1 MRNFVCGISA
11 ACLLCGSV
19 FADSKMVFVRGGTFL
34 MGSPASER
42 MRDED
47 EAQHSVT
54 VDDFYCDAF
63 EVRQSDYEK
72 LMGKNPSWNKGTN
85 LPVENVSFYDALEY
99 CNKKSLAEGLAAVYK
114 IGEKN
119 AKFPDVSVDLAADG
133 YRLLTEAEWEYAC
146 RAGTATIFSTGN
158 WNNPKDANYEGSYP
172 YLIEE
177 NYVRHTNPNVQS
189 GLNRGKTIAVDS
201 LAPNAFGLY
210 NMHGNVSE
218 WVFDY
223 YGSYDVE
230 VSASEVVGVAGIG
243 SSGGR
248 NASGV
253 GGNSVLNPLGSAVG
267 VYRVNRGG
275 GFNDFGKHLRSAYRS
290 ASNPLTKDRNLG
302 FRIAR
307 NAGKRNGI
315 SESAAAKKSSGKS
328 SSIQNSVFE
337 TKYDEKVASISVPK
351 NPRVLVAYFSYSGN
365 TESTAEYISKSLKSK
380 FGEEKVDLVEIEMQN
395 PYRGGIY
402 DVSQRDLMNG
412 TRPPLKTKITAA
424 KMAEYDVVLLGY
436 PTWWATL
443 PMPVYTFLESYDF
456 SGKTVISFSSHG
468 GTMFGDSVSDLSKHL
483 PKSYVGLPFEFFYSG
498 GRDLNTRIDEWLKE
512 SGL

>member
-1 MRNFVCGISA
+1 MRKFIFGIA
-11 ACLLCGSV
+11 ASCFLCGS
-19 FADSKMVFVRGGTFL
+19 ALAESKMVLVKGGTFL

-42 MRDED
+42 MRDAD

-54 VDDFYCDAF
+54 VGDFYCDAF

-72 LMGKNPSWNKGTN
+72 LMGKNPSWNKGAN

-99 CNKKSLAEGLAAVYK
+99 CNKKSLAEGLEAVYK
-114 IGEKN
+114 IGGNN
-119 AKFPDVSVDLAADG
+119 AKFPDVCVDLTADG

-146 RAGTATIFSTGN
+146 RARTTTIFNTGN
-158 WNNPKDANYEGSYP
+158 WNNPKDANYEGNYP

-201 LAPNAFGLY
+201 LAPNGFGLY

-223 YGSYDVE
+223 YGSYDE
-230 VSASEVVGVAGIG
+230 AVSASDITGTASAGTAG
-243 SSGGR
+243 SSGGKSG
-248 NASGV
+248 SGV
-253 GGNSVLNPLGSAVG
+253 GRKSVLNPLGAAVG

-307 NAGKRNGI
+307 NASSADGAVGKNMGVR
-315 SESAAAKKSSGKS
+315 SV
-328 SSIQNSVFE
+328 VFE

-365 TESTAEYISKSLKSK
+365 TESAAEYISKTLKSK
-380 FGEEKVDLVEIEMQN
+380 FGDEKVDLVELEMQN
-395 PYRGGIY
+395 PYHGGIY

-412 TRPPLKTKITAA
+412 TRPPLKTKISAA

-443 PMPVYTFLESYDF
+443 PMPVYTFLESCDF

-468 GTMFGDSVSDLSKHL
+468 GTMFGDSVSDLSKRL

-498 GRDLNTRIDEWLKE
+498 GRDLNARIDEWLKE
-512 SGL
+512 SGV

>member
-1 MRNFVCGISA
+1 MKKILFTLAGV
-11 ACLLCGSV
+11 CLLCGSV
-19 FADSKMVFVRGGTFL
+19 FSESKMVLVKGGTFL

-47 EAQHSVT
+47 EAQHPVT
-54 VDDFYCDAF
+54 VNDFYCDAF

-72 LMGKNPSWNKGTN
+72 VMGENPSYNKGAN

-99 CNKKSLAEGLAAVYK
+99 CNRKSLAEGLAAVYK
-114 IGEKN
+114 IGGKN
-119 AKFPDVSVDLAADG
+119 AKFPDVSVDFAADG

-146 RAGTATIFSTGN
+146 RAETTTIFSTGN

-177 NYVRHTNPNVQS
+177 NYVRCTNPNVQP

-201 LAPNAFGLY
+201 LLPNAFGLY
-210 NMHGNVSE
+210 NMHGNVGE

-223 YGSYDVE
+223 YGRYDE
-230 VSASEVVGVAGIG
+230 AVSASGMNGK
-243 SSGGR
+243 
-248 NASGV
+248 
-253 GGNSVLNPLGSAVG
+253 SVLNPLGSVSG

-307 NAGKRNGI
+307 NAGKRNG
-315 SESAAAKKSSGKS
+315 
-328 SSIQNSVFE
+328 VFE
-337 TKYDEKVASISVPK
+337 TKYDEKVASISIPK

-365 TESTAEYISKSLKSK
+365 TESAAEYISKSLKSK
-380 FGEEKVDLVEIEMQN
+380 FGEEKVDLVELEMQN

-402 DVSQRDLMNG
+402 DVSQRDLMSG
-412 TRPPLKTKITAA
+412 TRPPLKTKISAA
-424 KMAEYDVVLLGY
+424 KTAEYDVVLLGY

-443 PMPVYTFLESYDF
+443 PMPVCTFLESYDF

-468 GTMFGDSVSDLSKHL
+468 GTMYGDSVSDLSKQL

-498 GRDLNTRIDEWLKE
+498 GRDLNARIDEWLKS

>member
-1 MRNFVCGISA
+1 
-11 ACLLCGSV
+11 
-19 FADSKMVFVRGGTFL
+19 

-42 MRDED
+42 MRDAD
-47 EAQHSVT
+47 EVQHSVT

-63 EVRQSDYEK
+63 EVQQSDYEK
-72 LMGKNPSWNKGTN
+72 LMGKNPSWNKGAN
-85 LPVENVSFYDALEY
+85 LPVDNVSFYDALEY
-99 CNKKSLAEGLAAVYK
+99 CNKKSAAEGLTAVYK
-114 IGEKN
+114 IGGKN

-146 RAGTATIFSTGN
+146 RAGTTTIFSTGN

-177 NYVRHTNPNVQS
+177 NYVRRTNPNVQP
-189 GLNRGKTIAVDS
+189 GLNRGKTISVDS
-201 LAPNAFGLY
+201 LAPNAFGLF

-223 YGSYDVE
+223 YGGYDDSISSPDV
-230 VSASEVVGVAGIG
+230 AGAAGIG
-243 SSGGR
+243 RSGGK
-248 NASGV
+248 NASGM
-253 GGNSVLNPLGSAVG
+253 GGKSVLNPLGASVG
-267 VYRVNRGG
+267 IYRVNRGG

-302 FRIAR
+302 LRIAR
-307 NAGKRNGI
+307 NAGKRNG
-315 SESAAAKKSSGKS
+315 
-328 SSIQNSVFE
+328 VFE
-337 TKYDEKVASISVPK
+337 TKYDEKVASISIPK

-365 TESTAEYISKSLKSK
+365 TKSAAEYISKSLKQK
-380 FGEEKVDLVEIEMQN
+380 FGDEKVDLVELEMKN

-402 DVSQRDLMNG
+402 DVSQRDLMSG
-412 TRPPLKTKITAA
+412 TRPPLKTKISAT

-443 PMPVYTFLESYDF
+443 PMPVYSFIESYDF

-498 GRDLNTRIDEWLKE
+498 GRDLNARIDEWLKE

>member
-1 MRNFVCGISA
+1 MKKILFTLAGT
-11 ACLLCGSV
+11 CLLCGSV
-19 FADSKMVFVRGGTFL
+19 FSESKMVLIKGGTFL

-47 EAQHSVT
+47 EARHSVT
-54 VDDFYCDAF
+54 VNDFYCDAF

-72 LMGKNPSWNKGTN
+72 LMGKNPSYNKGEN

-99 CNKKSLAEGLAAVYK
+99 CNRKSLAEGLSAVYK
-114 IGEKN
+114 IGGKNEKSSIS
-119 AKFPDVSVDLAADG
+119 FPDVSVDLAADG

-146 RAGTATIFSTGN
+146 RAGTTTIFSTGN

-177 NYVRHTNPNVQS
+177 NYVRRTNPNVQP
-189 GLNRGKTIAVDS
+189 GLNRGKTVAVDS
-201 LAPNAFGLY
+201 LSPNEFSLY
-210 NMHGNVSE
+210 NMHGNVGE

-223 YGSYDVE
+223 YGDYGDS
-230 VSASEVVGVAGIG
+230 VSAG
-243 SSGGR
+243 SLGGK
-248 NASGV
+248 
-253 GGNSVLNPLGSAVG
+253 SVQDPLGAATG

-307 NAGKRNGI
+307 NAGKRNG
-315 SESAAAKKSSGKS
+315 
-328 SSIQNSVFE
+328 VFE
-337 TKYDEKVASISVPK
+337 TKYDEKVSSITVPK

-365 TESTAEYISKSLKSK
+365 TESAAEYISKSLKAK
-380 FGEEKVDLVEIEMQN
+380 YGDGKIDLVEIEMQN

-402 DVSQRDLMNG
+402 DVSQRDLMSG
-412 TRPPLKTKITAA
+412 TRPPLKTKIGAA
-424 KMAEYDVVLLGY
+424 KMTEYDVVLLGY

-443 PMPVYTFLESYDF
+443 PMPVYTFLESCDF
-456 SGKTVISFSSHG
+456 SGKTVVSFSSHG
-468 GTMFGDSVSDLSKHL
+468 GTMYGDSVSDLSKHL
-483 PKSYVGLPFEFFYSG
+483 PKSYLGLPFEFFYSG
-498 GRDLNTRIDEWLKE
+498 GRDLNARIDGWLKS

>member
-1 MRNFVCGISA
+1 MKKILFTLAG
-11 ACLLCGSV
+11 ACILCGSV
-19 FADSKMVFVRGGTFL
+19 FAESKMVFIKGGTFL

-42 MRDED
+42 MRDKD

-72 LMGKNPSWNKGTN
+72 VMGENPSYNKGAN

-99 CNKKSLAEGLAAVYK
+99 CNKKSAAEGLSAVYK
-114 IGEKN
+114 IGGKN
-119 AKFPDVSVDLAADG
+119 AKFPDVGVDLAADG
-133 YRLLTEAEWEYAC
+133 YRLLSEAEWEYAC
-146 RAGTATIFSTGN
+146 RAETTTIFSTGN

-177 NYVRHTNPNVQS
+177 NYVRRTNPNVQP

-201 LAPNAFGLY
+201 LSPNAFGLY
-210 NMHGNVSE
+210 NMHGNVGE

-223 YGSYDVE
+223 YGRYDE
-230 VSASEVVGVAGIG
+230 AASASDMNGK
-243 SSGGR
+243 
-248 NASGV
+248 
-253 GGNSVLNPLGSAVG
+253 SVLNPLGSASG

-307 NAGKRNGI
+307 NAGKRNG
-315 SESAAAKKSSGKS
+315 
-328 SSIQNSVFE
+328 VFE
-337 TKYDEKVASISVPK
+337 TKYDEKVASISIPK

-365 TESTAEYISKSLKSK
+365 TESAAEYISKSLKQK
-380 FGEEKVDLVEIEMQN
+380 FGDEKVDLVEIEMQN

-402 DVSQRDLMNG
+402 DVSQRDLMSG
-412 TRPPLKTKITAA
+412 MRPPLKTKIGAA

-456 SGKTVISFSSHG
+456 SGKTVVSFSSHG
-468 GTMFGDSVSDLSKHL
+468 GTMYGDSVSDLSKHL

-498 GRDLNTRIDEWLKE
+498 GRDLNARIDEWLKS

>member
-1 MRNFVCGISA
+1 MKKILFTLAG
-11 ACLLCGSV
+11 ACLLSGSI
-19 FADSKMVFVRGGTFL
+19 FAESKMVFIKGGTFL
-34 MGSPASER
+34 MGSPASGR
-42 MRDED
+42 MRGED

-72 LMGKNPSWNKGTN
+72 VMGENPSYNRGEN

-99 CNKKSLAEGLAAVYK
+99 CNRKSLAEGLSAVYK
-114 IGEKN
+114 IGGKN
-119 AKFPDVSVDLAADG
+119 SKFPDVGVDLAADG

-146 RAGTATIFSTGN
+146 RAGTTTIFSTGN

-177 NYVRHTNPNVQS
+177 NYVRRTNPNVQP

-201 LAPNAFGLY
+201 LSPNAFGLY

-223 YGSYDVE
+223 YGDYGDS
-230 VSASEVVGVAGIG
+230 VSASGVAGR
-243 SSGGR
+243 SGGK
-248 NASGV
+248 
-253 GGNSVLNPLGSAVG
+253 SVLNPLGAASG

-307 NAGKRNGI
+307 NAGKRNG
-315 SESAAAKKSSGKS
+315 
-328 SSIQNSVFE
+328 VFE
-337 TKYDEKVASISVPK
+337 TKYDEKVASISIPK
-351 NPRVLVAYFSYSGN
+351 NPSVLVAYFSYSGN
-365 TESTAEYISKSLKSK
+365 TEIAAEYISKSLKQK
-380 FGEEKVDLVEIEMQN
+380 YGEEKVDLVEIEMQN

-402 DVSQRDLMNG
+402 DVSQRDLMSG
-412 TRPPLKTKITAA
+412 TRPPLKTKISAA
-424 KMAEYDVVLLGY
+424 KMTEYDVVLLGY

-468 GTMFGDSVSDLSKHL
+468 GTMYGDSVSDLSKHL

-498 GRDLNTRIDEWLKE
+498 GRDLNARIDGWLKS

>member
-1 MRNFVCGISA
+1 MKKILFTLV
-11 ACLLCGSV
+11 ACFLSGAV
-19 FADSKMVFVRGGTFL
+19 FAESKMILIKGGTFL
-34 MGSPASER
+34 MGSPVSER

-47 EAQHSVT
+47 EVQHSVT
-54 VDDFYCDAF
+54 VDDFYSDAF
-63 EVRQSDYEK
+63 EVQQSDYEK
-72 LMGKNPSWNKGTN
+72 LMGKNPSWNKGSN

-99 CNKKSLAEGLAAVYK
+99 CNKKSAAEGLTAVYK
-114 IGEKN
+114 IGGKN
-119 AKFPDVSVDLAADG
+119 AKFPDVSVDLVADG

-146 RAGTATIFSTGN
+146 RAGTTTIFSTGN

-177 NYVRHTNPNVQS
+177 NYVRHTNSNVQS

-223 YGSYDVE
+223 YGSYDAA
-230 VSASEVVGVAGIG
+230 VSASEVAGAAGTG
-243 SSGGR
+243 SSGGKT
-248 NASGV
+248 
-253 GGNSVLNPLGSAVG
+253 VLNPLGSAVG

-315 SESAAAKKSSGKS
+315 SESAAAKNSA
-328 SSIQNSVFE
+328 IQNGICE

-365 TESTAEYISKSLKSK
+365 TESAAEYISKSLKSK
-380 FGEEKVDLVEIEMQN
+380 FGDEKVDLVEIEMQN

-412 TRPPLKTKITAA
+412 TRPPLKTKIGAA

-443 PMPVYTFLESYDF
+443 PMPVCTFLESYDF

-468 GTMFGDSVSDLSKHL
+468 GTMYGDSVSDLSKHL

-498 GRDLNTRIDEWLKE
+498 GRDLNTRINEWLKE
-512 SGL
+512 SGM

>member
-1 MRNFVCGISA
+1 MKKIIFTLAGT
-11 ACLLCGSV
+11 CLLCGSV
-19 FADSKMVFVRGGTFL
+19 FAESKMVLIKGGTFL

-42 MRDED
+42 MRGED

-72 LMGKNPSWNKGTN
+72 MMGENPSYNKGAN

-99 CNKKSLAEGLAAVYK
+99 CNKKSLAEGLSAVYK
-114 IGEKN
+114 IGGKNEKSSIS
-119 AKFPDVSVDLAADG
+119 FPDVSVDLAADG

-146 RAGTATIFSTGN
+146 RAGTTTIFSTGN

-177 NYVRHTNPNVQS
+177 NYVRRTNPNVQP
-189 GLNRGKTIAVDS
+189 GLNRGKTVAVDS
-201 LAPNAFGLY
+201 LEPNEFGLY

-223 YGSYDVE
+223 YGKYDDS
-230 VSASEVVGVAGIG
+230 VSAGSAGK
-243 SSGGR
+243 
-248 NASGV
+248 
-253 GGNSVLNPLGSAVG
+253 SVLNPLGAEVG

-307 NAGKRNGI
+307 NTGKRNVV
-315 SESAAAKKSSGKS
+315 SEGGKS
-328 SSIQNSVFE
+328 TAINNGIFE
-337 TKYDEKVASISVPK
+337 TKYDEKVASITIPK

-365 TESTAEYISKSLKSK
+365 TESAAEYISKSLKSK
-380 FGEEKVDLVEIEMQN
+380 YGEANVDLVEIEMQN

-412 TRPPLKTKITAA
+412 TRPPLKTKIGAA

-456 SGKTVISFSSHG
+456 SDKTVISFSSHG
-468 GTMFGDSVSDLSKHL
+468 GTMYGDSVSDLSKHL
-483 PKSYVGLPFEFFYSG
+483 QKSYVGLPFEFFYSG
-498 GRDLNTRIDEWLKE
+498 GRDLNARIDEWLKS

>member
-1 MRNFVCGISA
+1 MKKILFTLAGV
-11 ACLLCGSV
+11 CLLCGSV
-19 FADSKMVFVRGGTFL
+19 FSESKMILIKGGTFL

-47 EAQHSVT
+47 EAQHPVT

-72 LMGKNPSWNKGTN
+72 LMGENPSYNKDAN

-99 CNKKSLAEGLAAVYK
+99 CNKKSAAEGLAAVYK
-114 IGEKN
+114 IGGKNEKSSIS
-119 AKFPDVSVDLAADG
+119 FPDVSVDLAADG

-146 RAGTATIFSTGN
+146 RAGTTTIFSTGN

-177 NYVRHTNPNVQS
+177 NYVRRTNPNVQP

-223 YGSYDVE
+223 YGGYDAA
-230 VSASEVVGVAGIG
+230 VSASGMNGK
-243 SSGGR
+243 
-248 NASGV
+248 
-253 GGNSVLNPLGSAVG
+253 SVLNPLGSVVG

-290 ASNPLTKDRNLG
+290 SSNPLTKDRNLG

-307 NAGKRNGI
+307 NAGKR
-315 SESAAAKKSSGKS
+315 SG
-328 SSIQNSVFE
+328 VFE
-337 TKYDEKVASISVPK
+337 TKYDEKVASISVSKSPS
-351 NPRVLVAYFSYSGN
+351 VLVAYFSYSGN
-365 TESTAEYISKSLKSK
+365 TESAAEYISKSLKSK

-412 TRPPLKTKITAA
+412 TRPPLKTRIPAA

-443 PMPVYTFLESYDF
+443 PMPVCTFLESYDF

-468 GTMFGDSVSDLSKHL
+468 GTMYGDSVSDLSKHL
-483 PKSYVGLPFEFFYSG
+483 QKSYVGFPFEFFYSG
-498 GRDLNTRIDEWLKE
+498 GRDLNARIDEWLKE
-512 SGL
+512 SGM

>member
-1 MRNFVCGISA
+1 MKKIIFTLAG
-11 ACLLCGSV
+11 ACLLSGSI
-19 FADSKMVFVRGGTFL
+19 FAQPKMVLIKGGTFL
-34 MGSPASER
+34 MGSSASER
-42 MRDED
+42 MRGED

-72 LMGKNPSWNKGTN
+72 LMGENPSYNRGEN

-99 CNKKSLAEGLAAVYK
+99 CNKKSLEEGLSAVYK
-114 IGEKN
+114 IGGKN
-119 AKFPDVSVDLAADG
+119 AKFPFSNVSVDLAADG
-133 YRLLTEAEWEYAC
+133 YRLLSEAEWEYAC
-146 RAGTATIFSTGN
+146 RAGTTTIFSTGN

-177 NYVRHTNPNVQS
+177 NYVRRTNPNVQP

-223 YGSYDVE
+223 YGRYDE
-230 VSASEVVGVAGIG
+230 AVSAFGVAGR
-243 SSGGR
+243 SGGK
-248 NASGV
+248 
-253 GGNSVLNPLGSAVG
+253 SVLNPLGAATG

-290 ASNPLTKDRNLG
+290 ASNPLAKDRNLG

-307 NAGKRNGI
+307 NAGKRNG
-315 SESAAAKKSSGKS
+315 
-328 SSIQNSVFE
+328 VFE
-337 TKYDEKVASISVPK
+337 TKYDEKVASISIPK

-365 TESTAEYISKSLKSK
+365 TESAAEYISKSLKSK
-380 FGEEKVDLVEIEMQN
+380 YGEEKVDLVELEMQN

-402 DVSQRDLMNG
+402 DVSQRDLMSG
-412 TRPPLKTKITAA
+412 TRPPLKTKISAA

-443 PMPVYTFLESYDF
+443 PMPVCTFLESYDF
-456 SGKTVISFSSHG
+456 SGKTVVSFSSHG
-468 GTMFGDSVSDLSKHL
+468 GTMYGDSVSDLSKHL

-498 GRDLNTRIDEWLKE
+498 GRDLNARIDGWLKS

>member
-1 MRNFVCGISA
+1 MKKILFTVA

-19 FADSKMVFVRGGTFL
+19 FAQSKMVLVRGGTFL

-42 MRDED
+42 MRDAD

-72 LMGKNPSWNKGTN
+72 LMGKNPSWNKGVN

-114 IGEKN
+114 IGGKN
-119 AKFPDVSVDLAADG
+119 AKFSDVSVDLAADG

-146 RAGTATIFSTGN
+146 RAGTTTIFSTGN

-223 YGSYDVE
+223 YGSYDE
-230 VSASEVVGVAGIG
+230 AVSALEVAGADGTG
-243 SSGGR
+243 SSGGK

-253 GGNSVLNPLGSAVG
+253 GGKSVLNPLGSAVG

-275 GFNDFGKHLRSAYRS
+275 GFNDFGKHLRSSYRS

-307 NAGKRNGI
+307 NAGKRNAT
-315 SESAAAKKSSGKS
+315 SENTAAKNSV
-328 SSIQNSVFE
+328 IQNDIFE

-365 TESTAEYISKSLKSK
+365 TESAAEYISKSLKSK
-380 FGEEKVDLVEIEMQN
+380 FGDEKVDLVEIEMQN

-412 TRPPLKTKITAA
+412 TRPSLKTRITAA

-443 PMPVYTFLESYDF
+443 PMPVCTFLESYDF

-468 GTMFGDSVSDLSKHL
+468 GTMYGDSVSDLSKHL
-483 PKSYVGLPFEFFYSG
+483 QKSYVGLPFEFFYSG
-498 GRDLNTRIDEWLKE
+498 GRDLNARIDEWLKS

>member
-1 MRNFVCGISA
+1 MKKILFTVA
-11 ACLLCGSV
+11 ACLFCASV
-19 FADSKMVFVRGGTFL
+19 FAESKMVFVRGGTFL

-42 MRDED
+42 MRDDD

-72 LMGKNPSWNKGTN
+72 LMGKNPSWNKGAN

-114 IGEKN
+114 VGGKN
-119 AKFPDVSVDLAADG
+119 AKFPDVCVDLAADG

-146 RAGTATIFSTGN
+146 RAGTTTIFSTGN
-158 WNNPKDANYEGSYP
+158 WNNPKNANYEGSYP

-177 NYVRHTNPNVQS
+177 NYVRRTNPNVQS

-223 YGSYDVE
+223 YGGYDE
-230 VSASEVVGVAGIG
+230 AVSASEVAGAA
-243 SSGGR
+243 GR
-248 NASGV
+248 AGEKNASGA
-253 GGNSVLNPLGSAVG
+253 GGKSVLNPLGASIG

-290 ASNPLTKDRNLG
+290 ASNPFTKDRNLG

-307 NAGKRNGI
+307 NAGKRNATAKNSAINNGI
-315 SESAAAKKSSGKS
+315 
-328 SSIQNSVFE
+328 FE

-365 TESTAEYISKSLKSK
+365 TESAAEYISKSLKSK
-380 FGEEKVDLVEIEMQN
+380 FGDEKVDLVEIEMQN

-443 PMPVYTFLESYDF
+443 PMPVYTFLENYDF

-468 GTMFGDSVSDLSKHL
+468 GTMYGDSVSDLSKHL

-498 GRDLNTRIDEWLKE
+498 GRDLNTRIDEWLKL

>member
-1 MRNFVCGISA
+1 MKKILFTLAGT
-11 ACLLCGSV
+11 CLLCGSV
-19 FADSKMVFVRGGTFL
+19 FAESKMVFIKGGTFL

-42 MRDED
+42 MRDKD

-72 LMGKNPSWNKGTN
+72 VMGENPSYNKGAN

-114 IGEKN
+114 IGGKN

-146 RAGTATIFSTGN
+146 RAETTTIFSTGN

-177 NYVRHTNPNVQS
+177 NYVRRTNPNVQP
-189 GLNRGKTIAVDS
+189 GLNRGKTIAVDA
-201 LAPNAFGLY
+201 LLPNAFGLY
-210 NMHGNVSE
+210 NMHGNVGE

-223 YGSYDVE
+223 YGEYGDS
-230 VSASEVVGVAGIG
+230 VSASGVAGR
-243 SSGGR
+243 SGGK
-248 NASGV
+248 
-253 GGNSVLNPLGSAVG
+253 SVLNPLGASTG

-307 NAGKRNGI
+307 NAGKRNG
-315 SESAAAKKSSGKS
+315 
-328 SSIQNSVFE
+328 VFE
-337 TKYDEKVASISVPK
+337 TKYDEKVASISIPK

-365 TESTAEYISKSLKSK
+365 TESAAEYISKSLKSK
-380 FGEEKVDLVEIEMQN
+380 FGDEKVDLVEIEMQN

-402 DVSQRDLMNG
+402 DVSQRDLMSG
-412 TRPPLKTKITAA
+412 TRPPLKTKISAA

-443 PMPVYTFLESYDF
+443 PMPVCTFLESYDF

-468 GTMFGDSVSDLSKHL
+468 GTMYGDSVSDLSKRL

-498 GRDLNTRIDEWLKE
+498 GRDLNARIDGWLKE

>member
-1 MRNFVCGISA
+1 MRKFVYGISA
-11 ACLLCGSV
+11 VCLLCGSV
-19 FADSKMVFVRGGTFL
+19 FAESKMVFIKGGTFL

-42 MRDED
+42 MRGED

-72 LMGKNPSWNKGTN
+72 VMGENPSYNKGAN

-99 CNKKSLAEGLAAVYK
+99 CNRKSLAEGLSAVYK
-114 IGEKN
+114 IGGKN

-133 YRLLTEAEWEYAC
+133 YRLLTEAEWEDAC
-146 RAGTATIFSTGN
+146 RAGTTTIFSTGN

-177 NYVRHTNPNVQS
+177 NYVRRTNPNVQP

-201 LAPNAFGLY
+201 LLPNAFGLY

-223 YGSYDVE
+223 YGDYGGS
-230 VSASEVVGVAGIG
+230 VSAGSAGKSGIG
-243 SSGGR
+243 GK
-248 NASGV
+248 NASGMN
-253 GGNSVLNPLGSAVG
+253 GASIGKSVLNPLGASTG

-307 NAGKRNGI
+307 NAEKRND
-315 SESAAAKKSSGKS
+315 
-328 SSIQNSVFE
+328 VFE
-337 TKYDEKVASISVPK
+337 TKYDEKVASISIPK
-351 NPRVLVAYFSYSGN
+351 NPRVLIAYFSYSGN
-365 TESTAEYISKSLKSK
+365 TESAAEYISKSLKQK
-380 FGEEKVDLVEIEMQN
+380 YGEEKVDLVEIEMQN

-412 TRPPLKTKITAA
+412 TRPPLKTRIPAA

-443 PMPVYTFLESYDF
+443 PMPVCTFLESYDF

-468 GTMFGDSVSDLSKHL
+468 GTMYGDSVSDLSKRL
-483 PKSYVGLPFEFFYSG
+483 PKSYVGFPFEFLYSG
-498 GRDLNTRIDEWLKE
+498 ARDLNARIDGWLKS

>member
-1 MRNFVCGISA
+1 MKKILFTLAGV
-11 ACLLCGSV
+11 CLLCGSV
-19 FADSKMVFVRGGTFL
+19 FSESKMVLVKGGTFL

-47 EAQHSVT
+47 EAQHPVT
-54 VDDFYCDAF
+54 VNDFYCDAF

-72 LMGKNPSWNKGTN
+72 VMGENPSYNKGAN

-99 CNKKSLAEGLAAVYK
+99 CNRKSLAEGLAAVYK
-114 IGEKN
+114 IGGKN
-119 AKFPDVSVDLAADG
+119 AKFPDVSVDFAADG

-146 RAGTATIFSTGN
+146 RAGTTTIFSTGN

-177 NYVRHTNPNVQS
+177 NYVRRTNPNVQP

-201 LAPNAFGLY
+201 LLPNAFGLY
-210 NMHGNVSE
+210 NMHGNVGE

-223 YGSYDVE
+223 YGRYDE
-230 VSASEVVGVAGIG
+230 AVSASGMNGK
-243 SSGGR
+243 
-248 NASGV
+248 
-253 GGNSVLNPLGSAVG
+253 SVLNPLGSVSG

-307 NAGKRNGI
+307 NAGKRNG
-315 SESAAAKKSSGKS
+315 
-328 SSIQNSVFE
+328 VFE
-337 TKYDEKVASISVPK
+337 TKYDEKVASISIPK

-365 TESTAEYISKSLKSK
+365 TESAAEYISKSLKSK
-380 FGEEKVDLVEIEMQN
+380 FGEEKVDLVELEMQN

-402 DVSQRDLMNG
+402 DVSQRDLMSG
-412 TRPPLKTKITAA
+412 TRPPLKTKISAA
-424 KMAEYDVVLLGY
+424 KTAEYDVVLLGY

-443 PMPVYTFLESYDF
+443 PMPVCTFLESYDF

-468 GTMFGDSVSDLSKHL
+468 GTMYGDSVSDLSKQL

-498 GRDLNTRIDEWLKE
+498 GRDLNARIDEWLKS

>member
-1 MRNFVCGISA
+1 MRKFIFGIAS

-19 FADSKMVFVRGGTFL
+19 FAESKMVLVRGGTFL
-34 MGSPASER
+34 MGSPALER
-42 MRDED
+42 MRDAD

-72 LMGKNPSWNKGTN
+72 LMGKNPSWNKGAN

-99 CNKKSLAEGLAAVYK
+99 CNKKSAAEGLAAVYK
-114 IGEKN
+114 IGGKN
-119 AKFPDVSVDLAADG
+119 ARFPDVSVDLAADG

-146 RAGTATIFSTGN
+146 RAGTTTIFSTGN

-223 YGSYDVE
+223 YGRYDE
-230 VSASEVVGVAGIG
+230 AVSASEVAENAGAAGIG
-243 SSGGR
+243 SSGGK
-248 NASGV
+248 
-253 GGNSVLNPLGSAVG
+253 SVLNSLGAATG

-290 ASNPLTKDRNLG
+290 ASNPLAKDRNLG

-315 SESAAAKKSSGKS
+315 
-328 SSIQNSVFE
+328 FE

-365 TESTAEYISKSLKSK
+365 TESAAEYISKSLKSK
-380 FGEEKVDLVEIEMQN
+380 FGDEKVDLVEIEMQN

-412 TRPPLKTKITAA
+412 TRPPLKTKISAA

-498 GRDLNTRIDEWLKE
+498 GRDLNARIDEWLEE
-512 SGL
+512 SGV

>member
-1 MRNFVCGISA
+1 MKKILFTLAA

-19 FADSKMVFVRGGTFL
+19 FSESKMTFIKGGTFL

-42 MRDED
+42 MRDAD
-47 EAQHSVT
+47 EAQHSVA

-72 LMGKNPSWNKGTN
+72 LMGENPSYNKGAN

-99 CNKKSLAEGLAAVYK
+99 CNKKSLAEG
-114 IGEKN
+114 
-119 AKFPDVSVDLAADG
+119 
-133 YRLLTEAEWEYAC
+133 YRLLSEAEWEYAC
-146 RAGTATIFSTGN
+146 RAGTKTIFSTGN

-177 NYVRHTNPNVQS
+177 NYVRRTNPNVQP
-189 GLNRGKTIAVDS
+189 GLNRGKTVSVGS
-201 LAPNAFGLY
+201 LSPNAFGLY

-223 YGSYDVE
+223 YGEYGDS
-230 VSASEVVGVAGIG
+230 VSASGVAGR
-243 SSGGR
+243 SGGK
-248 NASGV
+248 
-253 GGNSVLNPLGSAVG
+253 SVLNPLGASVG

-307 NAGKRNGI
+307 NAGRRNAI
-315 SESAAAKKSSGKS
+315 SADGSGKNPA
-328 SSIQNSVFE
+328 IQNGVFE
-337 TKYDEKVASISVPK
+337 TKYDEKVASISIPK

-365 TESTAEYISKSLKSK
+365 TESAAEYISKSLKQK
-380 FGEEKVDLVEIEMQN
+380 FGDEKVDLVELEMQN

-402 DVSQRDLMNG
+402 DVSQRDLMSG
-412 TRPPLKTKITAA
+412 TRPPLKTKISAT

-443 PMPVYTFLESYDF
+443 PMPVYSFIESYDF
-456 SGKTVISFSSHG
+456 SGKTVVSFSSHG
-468 GTMFGDSVSDLSKHL
+468 GTMYGDSVSDLSKHL
-483 PKSYVGLPFEFFYSG
+483 PKSYLGLPFEFFYSG
-498 GRDLNTRIDEWLKE
+498 GRDLNARIDEWLKE

>member
-1 MRNFVCGISA
+1 MKKILFTLAGV
-11 ACLLCGSV
+11 CLLCGSV
-19 FADSKMVFVRGGTFL
+19 FSESKMILIKGGTFL

-42 MRDED
+42 MRGED
-47 EAQHSVT
+47 ETQHSVT

-72 LMGKNPSWNKGTN
+72 LMGKNPSYNKDAN

-99 CNKKSLAEGLAAVYK
+99 CNRKSLAEGLAAVYK
-114 IGEKN
+114 IGGKNEKSSIS
-119 AKFPDVSVDLAADG
+119 FPDVGVDLAADG

-146 RAGTATIFSTGN
+146 RAGTTTIFSTGN

-177 NYVRHTNPNVQS
+177 NYVRRTNPNVQP
-189 GLNRGKTIAVDS
+189 GLNRGKTVAVDS
-201 LAPNAFGLY
+201 LSPNAFGLY
-210 NMHGNVSE
+210 NMHGNVGE

-223 YGSYDVE
+223 YGEYGDS
-230 VSASEVVGVAGIG
+230 VSASGVAGR
-243 SSGGR
+243 SGGK
-248 NASGV
+248 
-253 GGNSVLNPLGSAVG
+253 SVLNPLGSAAG

-307 NAGKRNGI
+307 NVGKRNG
-315 SESAAAKKSSGKS
+315 
-328 SSIQNSVFE
+328 VFE
-337 TKYDEKVASISVPK
+337 TKYDEKVASISIPK

-365 TESTAEYISKSLKSK
+365 TESAAEYISKSLKSK

-412 TRPPLKTKITAA
+412 TRPPLRTKIPAA
-424 KMAEYDVVLLGY
+424 KMAEYNVVLLGY

-456 SGKTVISFSSHG
+456 SGKTVVSFSSHG
-468 GTMFGDSVSDLSKHL
+468 GTMYGDSVSDLSKHL

-498 GRDLNTRIDEWLKE
+498 GRDLNARIDGWLKS

>member
-1 MRNFVCGISA
+1 MKKNLFTLAGVF
-11 ACLLCGSV
+11 LLCGAV
-19 FADSKMVFVRGGTFL
+19 FSESKMVFVSGGTFL

-42 MRDED
+42 MRDTD

-72 LMGKNPSWNKGTN
+72 VMGKNPSYNKGTN

-114 IGEKN
+114 IGGKN
-119 AKFPDVSVDLAADG
+119 AKFHDVSVDLAADG

-146 RAGTATIFSTGN
+146 RAGTTTIFSTGN

-223 YGSYDVE
+223 YGGYDEV
-230 VSASEVVGVAGIG
+230 VSAGAAG
-243 SSGGR
+243 R
-248 NASGV
+248 SGV
-253 GGNSVLNPLGSAVG
+253 GGKSVLNPLGAEVG
-267 VYRVNRGG
+267 IYRVNRGG

-315 SESAAAKKSSGKS
+315 
-328 SSIQNSVFE
+328 FE
-337 TKYDEKVASISVPK
+337 TKYDEKIASISIPK

-365 TESTAEYISKSLKSK
+365 TESAAEYISKSLKSK

-412 TRPPLKTKITAA
+412 TRPPLKTKIAAA

-498 GRDLNTRIDEWLKE
+498 GRDLNTRIDEWLKS

>member
-1 MRNFVCGISA
+1 MKKILFTLAG
-11 ACLLCGSV
+11 ACILCGSV
-19 FADSKMVFVRGGTFL
+19 FAESKMVFIKGGTFL

-42 MRDED
+42 MRDKD

-72 LMGKNPSWNKGTN
+72 VMGENPSYNKGAN

-99 CNKKSLAEGLAAVYK
+99 CNKKSAAEGLSAVYK
-114 IGEKN
+114 IGGKN
-119 AKFPDVSVDLAADG
+119 AKFPDVGVDLAADG
-133 YRLLTEAEWEYAC
+133 YRLLSEAEWEYAC
-146 RAGTATIFSTGN
+146 RAETTTIFSTGN

-177 NYVRHTNPNVQS
+177 NYVRRTNPNVQP

-201 LAPNAFGLY
+201 LSPNAFGLY

-223 YGSYDVE
+223 YGDYGDS
-230 VSASEVVGVAGIG
+230 VSASGVAGR
-243 SSGGR
+243 SGGK
-248 NASGV
+248 
-253 GGNSVLNPLGSAVG
+253 SVLNPLGSASG

-307 NAGKRNGI
+307 NAGKRNG
-315 SESAAAKKSSGKS
+315 
-328 SSIQNSVFE
+328 VFE
-337 TKYDEKVASISVPK
+337 TKYDEKVASISIPK

-365 TESTAEYISKSLKSK
+365 TESAAEYISKSLKQK
-380 FGEEKVDLVEIEMQN
+380 FGDEKVDLVEIEMQN

-402 DVSQRDLMNG
+402 DVSQRDLMSG
-412 TRPPLKTKITAA
+412 MRPPLKTKIGAA

-456 SGKTVISFSSHG
+456 SGKTVVSFSSHG
-468 GTMFGDSVSDLSKHL
+468 GTMYGDSVSDLSKQL
-483 PKSYVGLPFEFFYSG
+483 QKSYVGLPFEFFYSG
-498 GRDLNTRIDEWLKE
+498 GRDLNARIDGWLKS

>member
-1 MRNFVCGISA
+1 
-11 ACLLCGSV
+11 
-19 FADSKMVFVRGGTFL
+19 
-34 MGSPASER
+34 

-72 LMGKNPSWNKGTN
+72 LMGKNPSWNKGVN
-85 LPVENVSFYDALEY
+85 LPVENVSFFDALEY
-99 CNKKSLAEGLAAVYK
+99 CNKKSLAEGLTAVYK
-114 IGEKN
+114 IGGKN
-119 AKFPDVSVDLAADG
+119 AKFPDVSVDLTADG

-177 NYVRHTNPNVQS
+177 NYVRRTNPNVQP
-189 GLNRGKTIAVDS
+189 GLNRGKTVAVDS
-201 LAPNAFGLY
+201 LSPNEFSLY

-223 YGSYDVE
+223 YGGYDAAVSVS
-230 VSASEVVGVAGIG
+230 VSAGAAGIG
-243 SSGGR
+243 NSGGK
-248 NASGV
+248 
-253 GGNSVLNPLGSAVG
+253 SVLNPLGAETG

-307 NAGKRNGI
+307 NAGKRNAV
-315 SESAAAKKSSGKS
+315 SENAAAKNPAIRNG
-328 SSIQNSVFE
+328 VFE
-337 TKYDEKVASISVPK
+337 TKYDEKVASISIPK

-365 TESTAEYISKSLKSK
+365 TESAAEYISKSLKSK
-380 FGEEKVDLVEIEMQN
+380 YGDEKVNLVEIEMQN

-412 TRPPLKTKITAA
+412 IHPPLKIKIGAA

-468 GTMFGDSVSDLSKHL
+468 GTMYGDSVSDLSKHL

-498 GRDLNTRIDEWLKE
+498 GRDLNARIDGWLKS

>member
-1 MRNFVCGISA
+1 MKKIIFALAGV
-11 ACLLCGSV
+11 CLLCGSV
-19 FADSKMVFVRGGTFL
+19 FSESKMVLVKGGTFL
-34 MGSPASER
+34 MGSPSSER
-42 MRDED
+42 MRDAD
-47 EAQHSVT
+47 EAQHSIT
-54 VDDFYCDAF
+54 VNDFYCDAF

-72 LMGKNPSWNKGTN
+72 LMGENPSYNKGAN

-99 CNKKSLAEGLAAVYK
+99 CNKKSAAEGLAAVYK
-114 IGEKN
+114 IGGKN
-119 AKFPDVSVDLAADG
+119 AKFPDVSVDLTADG

-146 RAGTATIFSTGN
+146 RAGTTTIFSTGN

-177 NYVRHTNPNVQS
+177 NYVRRTNPNVQP

-201 LAPNAFGLY
+201 LSPNEFSLY

-218 WVFDY
+218 WDFDY
-223 YGSYDVE
+223 YGDYGGS
-230 VSASEVVGVAGIG
+230 VSASGVAG
-243 SSGGR
+243 SLGGK
-248 NASGV
+248 NASGM
-253 GGNSVLNPLGSAVG
+253 GGKSVLNPLGSAVG
-267 VYRVNRGG
+267 IYRVNRGG

-290 ASNPLTKDRNLG
+290 ASNPLSKDRNLG

-307 NAGKRNGI
+307 NAGKRNG
-315 SESAAAKKSSGKS
+315 
-328 SSIQNSVFE
+328 VFE

-365 TESTAEYISKSLKSK
+365 TESAAEYISKSLKSK
-380 FGEEKVDLVEIEMQN
+380 YGEEKVDLVEIEMQN
-395 PYRGGIY
+395 PYRSGIY
-402 DVSQRDLMNG
+402 DVSQRDLMSG
-412 TRPPLKTKITAA
+412 TRPPLKTKIGAA

-443 PMPVYTFLESYDF
+443 PMPVYTFLESCDF
-456 SGKTVISFSSHG
+456 SGKAVVSFSSHG
-468 GTMFGDSVSDLSKHL
+468 GTMYGDSVSDLSKQL

-498 GRDLNTRIDEWLKE
+498 GRDLNVRIDGWLKS

>member
-1 MRNFVCGISA
+1 MKKIIFTLAG

-19 FADSKMVFVRGGTFL
+19 FAESKMVFIKGGTFL
-34 MGSPASER
+34 MGSPVSER
-42 MRDED
+42 MRDKD

-72 LMGKNPSWNKGTN
+72 VMGKNPSYNKGAN

-99 CNKKSLAEGLAAVYK
+99 CNKKSLAEGLSAVYK
-114 IGEKN
+114 IGGKN
-119 AKFPDVSVDLAADG
+119 AKFPDVCVDLAADG

-146 RAGTATIFSTGN
+146 RAGTTTIFSTGN

-177 NYVRHTNPNVQS
+177 NYVRRTNPNVQP

-201 LAPNAFGLY
+201 LAPNEFGLY

-223 YGSYDVE
+223 YGKYDDS
-230 VSASEVVGVAGIG
+230 VSAGVAGK
-243 SSGGR
+243 
-248 NASGV
+248 
-253 GGNSVLNPLGSAVG
+253 SVQNPLGSATG

-307 NAGKRNGI
+307 NAGKRNVV
-315 SESAAAKKSSGKS
+315 SADGNGKNPA
-328 SSIQNSVFE
+328 IKNGVFE

-365 TESTAEYISKSLKSK
+365 TESAAEYISKSLKAK
-380 FGEEKVDLVEIEMQN
+380 FGDEKVDLVELEMQN

-402 DVSQRDLMNG
+402 DVSQRDLMSG
-412 TRPPLKTKITAA
+412 TRPPLKTKIGAA

-443 PMPVYTFLESYDF
+443 PMPVYTFLENCDF
-456 SGKTVISFSSHG
+456 SGKTVVSFSSHG
-468 GTMFGDSVSDLSKHL
+468 GTMYGDSVSDLSKRL

-498 GRDLNTRIDEWLKE
+498 GRDLNARIDGWLKS

>member
-1 MRNFVCGISA
+1 
-11 ACLLCGSV
+11 
-19 FADSKMVFVRGGTFL
+19 
-34 MGSPASER
+34 MGSSASER
-42 MRDED
+42 MRDKD
-47 EAQHSVT
+47 EEQHSVA

-72 LMGKNPSWNKGTN
+72 LMGENPSYNKGAN

-99 CNKKSLAEGLAAVYK
+99 CNKKSLAEGLATVYR
-114 IGEKN
+114 IGGKN
-119 AKFPDVSVDLAADG
+119 AKLPDVSVDLAADG
-133 YRLLTEAEWEYAC
+133 YRLLSEAEWEYAC
-146 RAGTATIFSTGN
+146 RAGTKTIFSMGN

-177 NYVRHTNPNVQS
+177 NYVRRTNPNVQP
-189 GLNRGKTIAVDS
+189 GLNRGKTVAVGS
-201 LAPNAFGLY
+201 LSPNAFGLY

-223 YGSYDVE
+223 YGGYDDSISSPDV
-230 VSASEVVGVAGIG
+230 AGAAGIG
-243 SSGGR
+243 RSGGK
-248 NASGV
+248 NASGM
-253 GGNSVLNPLGSAVG
+253 GGKSVLNPLGASVG
-267 VYRVNRGG
+267 IYRVNRGG

-307 NAGKRNGI
+307 NAGKRNF
-315 SESAAAKKSSGKS
+315 
-328 SSIQNSVFE
+328 VFE
-337 TKYDEKVASISVPK
+337 TKYDERIASISVPK

-365 TESTAEYISKSLKSK
+365 TESSAEYISKNLKQK
-380 FGEEKVDLVEIEMQN
+380 FGDEKVDLVELEMKN

-402 DVSQRDLMNG
+402 DVSQRDLMSG
-412 TRPPLKTKITAA
+412 TRPPLKTKISAT

-443 PMPVYTFLESYDF
+443 PMPVYSFIESYDF
-456 SGKTVISFSSHG
+456 SGKAVVSFSSHG
-468 GTMFGDSVSDLSKHL
+468 GTMYGDSVSDLSKHL
-483 PKSYVGLPFEFFYSG
+483 PKSYLGLPFEFFYSG
-498 GRDLNTRIDEWLKE
+498 GRDLNARIDEWLKE

>member
-1 MRNFVCGISA
+1 MKKILFTVV
-11 ACLLCGSV
+11 ACLLCGSI
-19 FADSKMVFVRGGTFL
+19 FSESKMILIKSGTFL

-42 MRDED
+42 MRDAD

-72 LMGKNPSWNKGTN
+72 LTGKNPSWNKGAN

-99 CNKKSLAEGLAAVYK
+99 CNKKSAAEGLAAVYK
-114 IGEKN
+114 MGGKN
-119 AKFPDVSVDLAADG
+119 AKVPDVFVDLAADG

-177 NYVRHTNPNVQS
+177 NYVRRTNPNVQS

-223 YGSYDVE
+223 YGGYDAA
-230 VSASEVVGVAGIG
+230 VSASEVAGAAG
-243 SSGGR
+243 TGRAGGK
-248 NASGV
+248 NASGA
-253 GGNSVLNPLGSAVG
+253 GGKSVLNPLGATVG

-307 NAGKRNGI
+307 NTGTRNG
-315 SESAAAKKSSGKS
+315 
-328 SSIQNSVFE
+328 VFE

-365 TESTAEYISKSLKSK
+365 TESAAEYISKSLKSK
-380 FGEEKVDLVEIEMQN
+380 FGEEKVDLVELEMQN

-412 TRPPLKTKITAA
+412 TRPPLKTKISAT

-483 PKSYVGLPFEFFYSG
+483 PKSYVGFPFEFFYSG
-498 GRDLNTRIDEWLKE
+498 GRDLNSRINEWLKN

>member
-1 MRNFVCGISA
+1 MRKFVYGISA
-11 ACLLCGSV
+11 VCLLCGSV
-19 FADSKMVFVRGGTFL
+19 FAESKMVFIKGGTFL

-42 MRDED
+42 MRGED

-72 LMGKNPSWNKGTN
+72 VMGENPSYNKGAN

-99 CNKKSLAEGLAAVYK
+99 CNRKSLAEGLSAVYK
-114 IGEKN
+114 IGGKN

-146 RAGTATIFSTGN
+146 RAGTTTIFSTGN

-177 NYVRHTNPNVQS
+177 NYVRRTNPNVQP

-201 LAPNAFGLY
+201 LSPNEFGLY

-223 YGSYDVE
+223 YGKYDDS
-230 VSASEVVGVAGIG
+230 VSAGSAGK
-243 SSGGR
+243 
-248 NASGV
+248 
-253 GGNSVLNPLGSAVG
+253 SVLNPLGAEVG

-307 NAGKRNGI
+307 NAGKRNVV
-315 SESAAAKKSSGKS
+315 SEGGKS
-328 SSIQNSVFE
+328 TAINNGIFE
-337 TKYDEKVASISVPK
+337 TKYDEKVASITIPK

-365 TESTAEYISKSLKSK
+365 TESAAEYISKSLKSK
-380 FGEEKVDLVEIEMQN
+380 YGDEKVDLVEIEMQN

-402 DVSQRDLMNG
+402 DVSQRDLISG
-412 TRPPLKTKITAA
+412 TRPPLMTRISAA

-468 GTMFGDSVSDLSKHL
+468 GTMYGDSVSDLSKHL
-483 PKSYVGLPFEFFYSG
+483 QKSYVRLPFEFFYSG
-498 GRDLNTRIDEWLKE
+498 GRDLNARIDEWLKE
-512 SGL
+512 SGM

>member
-1 MRNFVCGISA
+1 MKKILFTLAGV
-11 ACLLCGSV
+11 CLLCGSV
-19 FADSKMVFVRGGTFL
+19 FSESKMILIKGGTFL

-42 MRDED
+42 MRDAD
-47 EAQHSVT
+47 EAQHPVT
-54 VDDFYCDAF
+54 VNDFYCDAF

-72 LMGKNPSWNKGTN
+72 LMGKNPSYNKDAN

-99 CNKKSLAEGLAAVYK
+99 CNKKSAAEGLAAVYK
-114 IGEKN
+114 IGGKNEKSSIS
-119 AKFPDVSVDLAADG
+119 FPDVSVDLAADG

-146 RAGTATIFSTGN
+146 RAGTTTIFSTGN

-177 NYVRHTNPNVQS
+177 NYVRRTNPNVQP

-223 YGSYDVE
+223 YGGYDAA
-230 VSASEVVGVAGIG
+230 VSASGMNGK
-243 SSGGR
+243 
-248 NASGV
+248 
-253 GGNSVLNPLGSAVG
+253 SVLNPLGSVVG

-290 ASNPLTKDRNLG
+290 SSNPLTKDRNLG

-307 NAGKRNGI
+307 NAGKR
-315 SESAAAKKSSGKS
+315 SG
-328 SSIQNSVFE
+328 VFE
-337 TKYDEKVASISVPK
+337 TKYDEKVASISVSKSPS
-351 NPRVLVAYFSYSGN
+351 VLVAYFSYSGN
-365 TESTAEYISKSLKSK
+365 TESAAEYISKSLKSK

-412 TRPPLKTKITAA
+412 TRPPLKTRIPAA

-443 PMPVYTFLESYDF
+443 PMPVCTFLESYDF

-468 GTMFGDSVSDLSKHL
+468 GTMYGDSVSDLSKHL
-483 PKSYVGLPFEFFYSG
+483 QKSYVGFPFEFFYSG
-498 GRDLNTRIDEWLKE
+498 GRDLNARIDGWLKE
-512 SGL
+512 SGM

>member
-1 MRNFVCGISA
+1 
-11 ACLLCGSV
+11 
-19 FADSKMVFVRGGTFL
+19 

-47 EAQHSVT
+47 EAQHPVT
-54 VDDFYCDAF
+54 VNDFYCDAF

-72 LMGKNPSWNKGTN
+72 VMGENPSYNKGAN

-99 CNKKSLAEGLAAVYK
+99 CNRKSLAEGLAAVYK
-114 IGEKN
+114 IGGKN
-119 AKFPDVSVDLAADG
+119 AKFPDVSVDFAADG

-146 RAGTATIFSTGN
+146 RAGTTTIFSTGN

-177 NYVRHTNPNVQS
+177 NYVRRTNPNVQP

-201 LAPNAFGLY
+201 LLPNAFGLY
-210 NMHGNVSE
+210 NMHGNVGE

-223 YGSYDVE
+223 YGRYDE
-230 VSASEVVGVAGIG
+230 AVSASGMNGK
-243 SSGGR
+243 
-248 NASGV
+248 
-253 GGNSVLNPLGSAVG
+253 SVLNPLGSVSG

-307 NAGKRNGI
+307 NAGKRNG
-315 SESAAAKKSSGKS
+315 
-328 SSIQNSVFE
+328 VFE
-337 TKYDEKVASISVPK
+337 TKYDEKVASISIPK

-365 TESTAEYISKSLKSK
+365 TESAAEYISKSLKSK
-380 FGEEKVDLVEIEMQN
+380 FGEEKVDLVELEMQN

-402 DVSQRDLMNG
+402 DVSQRDLMSG
-412 TRPPLKTKITAA
+412 TRPPLKTKISAA
-424 KMAEYDVVLLGY
+424 KTAEYDVVLLGY

-443 PMPVYTFLESYDF
+443 PMPVCTFLESYDF

-468 GTMFGDSVSDLSKHL
+468 GTMYGDSVSDLSKQL

-498 GRDLNTRIDEWLKE
+498 GRDLNARIDEWLKS

>member
-1 MRNFVCGISA
+1 MKKIIFTLAG
-11 ACLLCGSV
+11 ACLLSGSI
-19 FADSKMVFVRGGTFL
+19 FAQPKMVLIKGGTFL

-42 MRDED
+42 MRGED

-72 LMGKNPSWNKGTN
+72 VMGENPSYNRGEN

-99 CNKKSLAEGLAAVYK
+99 CNRKSLAEGLSAVYK
-114 IGEKN
+114 IGGKN
-119 AKFPDVSVDLAADG
+119 SKFPDVSVDLAADG

-146 RAGTATIFSTGN
+146 RAGTTTIFSTGN

-177 NYVRHTNPNVQS
+177 NYVRRTNPNVQP

-201 LAPNAFGLY
+201 LSPNAFGLY

-223 YGSYDVE
+223 YGDYGDS
-230 VSASEVVGVAGIG
+230 VSASGVAGR
-243 SSGGR
+243 SGGK
-248 NASGV
+248 
-253 GGNSVLNPLGSAVG
+253 SVLNPLGSAAG

-290 ASNPLTKDRNLG
+290 SSNPLSKDRNLG

-307 NAGKRNGI
+307 NAGKRDG
-315 SESAAAKKSSGKS
+315 
-328 SSIQNSVFE
+328 VFE
-337 TKYDEKVASISVPK
+337 TKYDEKVASISIPK

-365 TESTAEYISKSLKSK
+365 TESAAEYISKSLKAK
-380 FGEEKVDLVEIEMQN
+380 FGDEKVDLVELEMQN

-402 DVSQRDLMNG
+402 DVSQRDLMSG
-412 TRPPLKTKITAA
+412 TRPPLKTKISAA
-424 KMAEYDVVLLGY
+424 KMTEYDVILLGY

-456 SGKTVISFSSHG
+456 SGKTVVSFSSHG
-468 GTMFGDSVSDLSKHL
+468 GTMYGDSVSDLSKHL

-498 GRDLNTRIDEWLKE
+498 GRDLNARIDGWLKE
-512 SGL
+512 SGM

>member
-1 MRNFVCGISA
+1 MRKFVCGISA
-11 ACLLCGSV
+11 TCLLCGAV
-19 FADSKMVFVRGGTFL
+19 FAESKMVLVRGGTFL

-42 MRDED
+42 MRDAD

-72 LMGKNPSWNKGTN
+72 LMGKNPSWNKGAN

-99 CNKKSLAEGLAAVYK
+99 CNKKSAAEGLAAVYK
-114 IGEKN
+114 IDGKN

-146 RAGTATIFSTGN
+146 RAGTTTIFSTGN

-201 LAPNAFGLY
+201 LAPNSFGLY

-223 YGSYDVE
+223 YGGYDE
-230 VSASEVVGVAGIG
+230 AVSASEVAGNSGAAGIG
-243 SSGGR
+243 RAGR
-248 NASGV
+248 KNASGV
-253 GGNSVLNPLGSAVG
+253 GGKSVLNPLGAATG

-307 NAGKRNGI
+307 NAEKRNG
-315 SESAAAKKSSGKS
+315 
-328 SSIQNSVFE
+328 VFE

-365 TESTAEYISKSLKSK
+365 TESAAEYISKSLKSK

-412 TRPPLKTKITAA
+412 TRPLLKTKIAAA

-443 PMPVYTFLESYDF
+443 PMPVCTFLESYDF

-468 GTMFGDSVSDLSKHL
+468 GTMYGDSVSDLSKHL

-498 GRDLNTRIDEWLKE
+498 GRDLNARIDEWLKE